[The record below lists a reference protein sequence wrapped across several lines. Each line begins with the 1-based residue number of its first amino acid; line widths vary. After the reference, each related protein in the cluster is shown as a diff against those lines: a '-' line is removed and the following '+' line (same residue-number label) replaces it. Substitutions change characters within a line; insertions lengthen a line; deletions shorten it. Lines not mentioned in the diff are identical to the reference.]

1 MEELPRFL
9 LFERVQDFLKPFSIS
24 FIKLLI
30 TSTIK
35 QEWHP
40 HKDLL
45 HCQKQGRAGRWR
57 NLPALPVSCLRAPL
71 LSLAGEVY
79 PAATKHLAQRSTLTA
94 VRVSSSSVYR
104 LLMKITTLA
113 GLGKLSASNS
123 NGLCF
128 CTDVHSLIISFTL
141 AWLVETGRP
150 RNSAGTAVRTGA
162 PCLILYA

>member
-1 MEELPRFL
+1 MRYSNRPLAQHDVGILCMEELPRFL
-9 LFERVQDFLKPFSIS
+9 LFERVQDFLKPFNIS

-79 PAATKHLAQRSTLTA
+79 PAATKHLAQRSTGPAQLRLTA

-104 LLMKITTLA
+104 LPMKITTPA
-113 GLGKLSASNS
+113 GLG
-123 NGLCF
+123 
-128 CTDVHSLIISFTL
+128 SFQRLTL
-141 AWLVETGRP
+141 MGCV
-150 RNSAGTAVRTGA
+150 SVQMF
-162 PCLILYA
+162 IV